1 MLNFT
6 CRVVDVFALLC
17 HLLDIDLPK
26 EIDADMSRISHLL
39 KVNKNQDIENMYQ
52 KSYAVFKLIFLHW

>member
-52 KSYAVFKLIFLHW
+52 KSYAV